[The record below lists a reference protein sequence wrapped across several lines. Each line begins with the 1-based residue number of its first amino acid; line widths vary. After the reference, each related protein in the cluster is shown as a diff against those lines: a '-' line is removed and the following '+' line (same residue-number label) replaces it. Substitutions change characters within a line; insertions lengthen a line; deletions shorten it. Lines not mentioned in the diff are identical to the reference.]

1 MCHVV
6 VSIYEYHLEFNV
18 NHNMVSLFAILWGGI
33 FCYIIYMIFV
43 RQLLSPYK
51 KLPTAKQR
59 FIFSRLLHEPTT
71 FELERWMTETP
82 NQGLIRYYGFLN
94 QERLLLTKPETLKQV
109 MQRESYKYD
118 KLPWLSAIQ
127 NPAGVSGLVSSK
139 GNLHKVKNYLYGLD
153 SSC

>member
-1 MCHVV
+1 M
-6 VSIYEYHLEFNV
+6 SIYEYRLEFKV
-18 NHNMVSLFAILWGGI
+18 NHNMVSLFAIFWEGLFGYVIYLI
-33 FCYIIYMIFV
+33 FI

-71 FELERWMTETP
+71 FELERWLTETP

-118 KLPWLSAIQ
+118 KLPWLAAIQ
-127 NPAGVSGLVSSK
+127 KPAGVSGLVSSK
-139 GNLHKVKNYLYGLD
+139 GNLHKVKDFSYELD
-153 SSC
+153 PSY